1 MSITLEV
8 MAGLDCKG
16 AIIGV
21 AFGPVVEKRVTAPS
35 AVSATVGPYP
45 DVRFSLE
52 VLAKLS

>member
-45 DVRFSLE
+45 DVRFSVE